1 MTRAFGR
8 VVAAALVA
16 ACLAV
21 GLAGAPAAA
30 TEVGGGGAT
39 PSACQPLASVPETL
53 QVAWLSRRDRNVSA
67 GTLLEVVRAA
77 DLRAWIRDSDRTPLR
92 LLQAAGMAGRKAT
105 TTSRV
110 AERDYKV
117 VVFDVRRDWLC
128 RPLDLEG
135 TGLDLGGVPACAQ
148 ADAGPLRRHRRGYT
162 GCGYTL
168 DTGSSTRGLDVF
180 RVAWNDA
187 VSQGFCLFPLS
198 RFLAGG

>member
-1 MTRAFGR
+1 VTGAVRRSLAP
-8 VVAAALVA
+8 VLIAASLGVS
-16 ACLAV
+16 
-21 GLAGAPAAA
+21 LAGAPAAA
-30 TEVGGGGAT
+30 TEVGGSASL

-53 QVAWLSRRDRNVSA
+53 QVAWLSRRDRSVGA
-67 GTLLEVVRAA
+67 GTLLEVMRAA

-92 LLQAAGMAGRKAT
+92 LLQATGMAGRKAT
-105 TTSRV
+105 ATSRV

-128 RPLDLEG
+128 RPLDG
-135 TGLDLGGVPACAQ
+135 DATGLDLGGVPACE
-148 ADAGPLRRHRRGYT
+148 DGDSGPARHHRRGYT

-168 DTGSSTRGLDVF
+168 DTGSSTRGIDVF
-180 RVAWNDA
+180 RVAWSDA